1 MIYVIHRQNQS
12 GCTGSI
18 DNFLRPE
25 LLPNTHGA
33 EYQTKTYR
41 RRERG
46 SCKSPRSQKNCKLLI
61 TRDMQN
67 CNLLGEAKLVPPS
80 KSKNANYLSIKHI
93 YLRVVRGDFLE
104 RRGGAKVTSTEP
116 RTTLNTNCLAALMSR
131 VKKRGASEDRR
142 SILPRESRE

>member
-1 MIYVIHRQNQS
+1 MWGLFNHLIQIIYGIHRQNQS

-18 DNFLRPE
+18 ENFLRPE

-80 KSKNANYLSIKHI
+80 KSKNANCMSIKHL
-93 YLRVVRGDFLE
+93 YLRVARGDLLE
-104 RRGGAKVTSTEP
+104 RMGDSSNSIITHTAC
-116 RTTLNTNCLAALMSR
+116 TLLSYVNS
-131 VKKRGASEDRR
+131 
-142 SILPRESRE
+142 